1 MEQQQEAA
9 VPVSSLNV
17 NELDRLRQRLQD
29 DVEHLLES
37 NSFLGRAVA
46 RSEAAST
53 AVATL
58 GKSQSGGC
66 WRAAVSSQ
74 ARTSHMQQARAAVWD
89 GHPSQAALT

>member
-1 MEQQQEAA
+1 MEQQQEA

-17 NELDRLRQRLQD
+17 NELDRLRQRLED

-37 NSFLGRAVA
+37 NTLLGRAVA

-58 GKSQSGGC
+58 GKSQPGGC
-66 WRAAVSSQ
+66 VRVLLLYRRH
-74 ARTSHMQQARAAVWD
+74 RTPHMQQAE
-89 GHPSQAALT
+89 ALV